1 LEWSRDRHF
10 APLAGASIVMP
21 ERSVDRDPKHW
32 VELMIRHNVSVWHS
46 VPALLELLV
55 DASATL
61 PGAQLLKAEV
71 LATVLLCSTGGL
83 ALAVLP
89 AVWTVDRRV
98 LIALR
103 VVASW
108 LIAVALLGAI
118 LQFIPV
124 TPGYMPD
131 HME

>member
-1 LEWSRDRHF
+1 
-10 APLAGASIVMP
+10 
-21 ERSVDRDPKHW
+21 
-32 VELMIRHNVSVWHS
+32 
-46 VPALLELLV
+46 
-55 DASATL
+55 
-61 PGAQLLKAEV
+61 LKAEV

-89 AVWTVDRRV
+89 AEWTVDRRV
-98 LIALR
+98 LIAVR

-108 LIAVALLGAI
+108 LIAVALLGAM

-124 TPGYMPD
+124 TPGYLPD

>member
-1 LEWSRDRHF
+1 M
-10 APLAGASIVMP
+10 V
-21 ERSVDRDPKHW
+21 
-32 VELMIRHNVSVWHS
+32 
-46 VPALLELLV
+46 
-55 DASATL
+55 
-61 PGAQLLKAEV
+61 
-71 LATVLLCSTGGL
+71 GL
-83 ALAVLP
+83 ALALLP
-89 AVWTVDRRV
+89 ALWIVDRRV

-108 LIAVALLGAI
+108 LIAVAMLGAM

>member
-1 LEWSRDRHF
+1 
-10 APLAGASIVMP
+10 
-21 ERSVDRDPKHW
+21 
-32 VELMIRHNVSVWHS
+32 
-46 VPALLELLV
+46 
-55 DASATL
+55 
-61 PGAQLLKAEV
+61 LKAEV

-108 LIAVALLGAI
+108 LIAVALLGAM
-118 LQFIPV
+118 LQLIPV

>member
-1 LEWSRDRHF
+1 MK
-10 APLAGASIVMP
+10 AG
-21 ERSVDRDPKHW
+21 
-32 VELMIRHNVSVWHS
+32 
-46 VPALLELLV
+46 
-55 DASATL
+55 
-61 PGAQLLKAEV
+61 V

-89 AVWTVDRRV
+89 TVWSVDRRV
-98 LIALR
+98 VMALR

-108 LIAVALLGAI
+108 LMAIAMLGAM

-124 TPGYMPD
+124 TPGYLPD